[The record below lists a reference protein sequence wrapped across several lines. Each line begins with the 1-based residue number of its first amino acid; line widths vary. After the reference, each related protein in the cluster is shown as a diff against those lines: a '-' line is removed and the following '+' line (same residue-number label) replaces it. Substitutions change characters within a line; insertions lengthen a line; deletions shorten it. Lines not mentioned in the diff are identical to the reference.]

1 MVHALRRVH
10 GMLAPRGVVVDLHPT
25 SDAAVIL
32 VGDDPAGIVVSA
44 AGSRRHQDATDAIA
58 IAVSERLYRRDDAV
72 EFDFSTS
79 ADSIEELR
87 DFILANWRDTAI
99 AGDVIERGRALAG
112 RGDRPRA
119 RERVSMSL
127 LRPI

>member
-10 GMLAPRGVVVDLHPT
+10 GMMTPSGVVIDIHP
-25 SDAAVIL
+25 SADAAVIL
-32 VGDDPAGIVVSA
+32 VGDTGAGVVVSE
-44 AGSRRHQDATDAIA
+44 AGSVRHQAATDALA
-58 IAVSERLYRRDDAV
+58 IAANERLYRREDSI
-72 EFDFSTS
+72 EFDFFTY

-99 AGDVIERGRALAG
+99 ADDVIDRARALAG
-112 RGDRPRA
+112 SRGQPRA
-119 RERVSMSL
+119 GERVSMSL